1 VAWATVPKDKAPVNS
16 TMKGTDMTAP
26 TIPGDYLT
34 IDDAGSSDSTVGS
47 EPAARTRAVVRVA
60 RNGDLFY
67 YADGDIDFLVIDE
80 RCPRDRV
87 FALSQHR
94 VGPAVIDE
102 LIGSDRIGRWGDMP
116 GTEAAILAFL
126 NGEPA
131 PKPKLTLIQRE
142 DEQ

>member
-1 VAWATVPKDKAPVNS
+1 
-16 TMKGTDMTAP
+16 MTEP
-26 TIPGDYLT
+26 TIHGDHLT
-34 IDDAGSSDSTVGS
+34 SEDGGPNTTVRG
-47 EPAARTRAVVRVA
+47 ERPRTRAVVQIA
-60 RNGDLFY
+60 RNGNLSY

-87 FALSQHR
+87 FALSRHR
-94 VGPAVIDE
+94 VAPAVIDE

-131 PKPKLTLIQRE
+131 PKPKLTLI
-142 DEQ
+142 